1 MIYDFEL
8 TATRRDFSNSSPKL
22 GEVALGRRSVFGLC
36 IYTLPPPQGVLPLI

>member
-22 GEVALGRRSVFGLC
+22 GEVALGRRSVFSLC
-36 IYTLPPPQGVLPLI
+36 IYTLENKNKRTNNH